1 MWSLIKHCPE
11 KMIESSPGKVDAII
25 GEIQEHR

>member
-1 MWSLIKHCPE
+1 MWSLIRHCPE

-25 GEIQEHR
+25 EEIQG